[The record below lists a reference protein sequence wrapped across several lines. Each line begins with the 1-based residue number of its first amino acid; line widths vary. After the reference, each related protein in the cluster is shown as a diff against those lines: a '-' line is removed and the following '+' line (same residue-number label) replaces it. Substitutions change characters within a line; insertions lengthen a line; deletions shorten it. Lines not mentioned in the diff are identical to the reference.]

1 MARRARWILLLLPLL
16 VLAAT
21 CSKEPEQPQG
31 VPEPAAA
38 LQEAVLQ
45 LEVTD
50 RAASVLY
57 RPSGRRHVLFED
69 ETVEDSEEGTFH
81 QVLSHF
87 GPYVS
92 YRMEWYY
99 EGGAHPS
106 YGKTY
111 NAVIVG
117 ETVEEADLRTLFP
130 EAAIYA
136 ALQRT
141 PLVQQTPF
149 DHTNLSGL
157 IKGLAAQYECE
168 MAFDAFFSSFFVKS
182 VKGGTAEVVVGLT
195 HGCEI
200 NRGDF
205 TTLTL
210 MMNVADDKAALFGE
224 LQVLDMDE

>member
-1 MARRARWILLLLPLL
+1 MARRSRWIVLLLPLL
-16 VLAAT
+16 MVAAM
-21 CSKEPEQPQG
+21 CSNEPEP
-31 VPEPAAA
+31 PTAAPAPAAPA
-38 LQEAVLQ
+38 PEAVLH
-45 LEVTD
+45 LEFAD
-50 RAASVLY
+50 RAVYALH

-111 NAVIVG
+111 NAVTVG
-117 ETVEEADLRTLFP
+117 ETVEEADLRNLFP
-130 EAAIYA
+130 ESAIYA
-136 ALQRT
+136 ALQQT
-141 PLVQQTPF
+141 PLVRQTPF
-149 DHTNLSGL
+149 EHTTLGDLLN
-157 IKGLAAQYECE
+157 GLAAQYECE
-168 MAFDAFFSSFFVKS
+168 MSFDAFFSSFFVKA
-182 VKGGTAEVVVGLT
+182 VQDGTAEVVVGLT

-210 MMNVADDKAALFGE
+210 TMNVVEENAALFEG
-224 LQVLDMDE
+224 LQVLDRDE